1 MGLVG
6 ENKDTGMER
15 RHRAVMNGGREG
27 RRANGNGGRGEVV
40 VPERIWT
47 KPLHPSG
54 LKLPSLLRALRVAVG
69 NVRIYEGETN
79 TYQVSDPVLGVLHT
93 LIQCNAH

>member
-1 MGLVG
+1 MG

-15 RHRAVMNGGREG
+15 RHRAVREEGRERG
-27 RRANGNGGRGEVV
+27 PMGMGIGGKAV

-47 KPLHPSG
+47 KLLNPSG
-54 LKLPSLLRALRVAVG
+54 VKLPSLLRALRVAVG

-93 LIQCNAH
+93 LIECNAH